1 MFGLTLFEFLLFL
14 KQLGITLAGGAALWG
29 LVFFWKSRHVPA
41 GQKNIFFG
49 LSEKLIFLFTAGM
62 LIAALAW
69 LGIHSFYPN
78 SIFAHEG
85 INLPPVLGEIYAAFQ
100 FTTPI
105 FFSLS
110 LFFLVTLFFYR
121 AKRQIF
127 RRYLG
132 FFYFGAFL
140 GTLAIFSLP
149 AWRGVWDS
157 IQWFYLGHSVHSIMT
172 LGTVA
177 VLDYLFWLTR
187 NSHHTHKYLYPVFP
201 AISKVIWV
209 GLGIDFLSVV
219 LIFNEGLVLAPK
231 FFFMQTVVAI
241 LIINGGLL
249 SGPITNKLLSF
260 ANNGEKSLE
269 KKWAMWMGISGSIS
283 IASWMTIT
291 FTDFFWSLTLSYWQM
306 LLLYI
311 LWVGL
316 VYVTY
321 RLLEK
326 ARV

>member
-1 MFGLTLFEFLLFL
+1 MFGLTLFELLLFL
-14 KQLGITLAGGAALWG
+14 KQLGVTLAGGAALWG

-41 GQKNIFFG
+41 GQKNVFLG
-49 LSEKLIFLFTAGM
+49 LSEKLIFLFAAGM
-62 LIAALAW
+62 MIAALAW

-78 SIFAHEG
+78 PIFAHEG
-85 INLPPVLGEIYAAFQ
+85 INLPPVLSEIYAAFE
-100 FTTPI
+100 FTTPL
-105 FFSLS
+105 FFALS
-110 LFFLVTLFFYR
+110 LFFLITLFFYR
-121 AKRQIF
+121 AKHQIF

-132 FFYFGAFL
+132 FFYFGALL

-177 VLDYLFWLTR
+177 VLDYLFWLTQH
-187 NSHHTHKYLYPVFP
+187 SHHTHKYLYPIFP
-201 AISKVIWV
+201 AISKVIWI
-209 GLGIDFLSVV
+209 GLGIDFLSVA
-219 LIFNEGLVLAPK
+219 LIFNKAFDPTAK
-231 FFFMQTVVAI
+231 FYFMQTVVAI

-249 SGPITNKLLSF
+249 SGPITKKLLSF
-260 ANNGEKSLE
+260 KDGEKPLE
-269 KKWAMWMGISGSIS
+269 KKWAMLMGISGSIS
-283 IASWMTIT
+283 IASWTTIT

-311 LWVGL
+311 FWVGL
-316 VYVTY
+316 VYLTY

-326 ARV
+326 VRV